1 MNLDRW
7 GRPMLSVRLPAD
19 VHAELNRTVQK
30 PDLQPFVSEA
40 IQRMLIEA
48 KVRKAID
55 QRQELLEKEEV

>member
-1 MNLDRW
+1 
-7 GRPMLSVRLPAD
+7 MLSVRLPAD

-48 KVRKAID
+48 KVRKALD
-55 QRQELLEKEEV
+55 QRQELLEKGEA